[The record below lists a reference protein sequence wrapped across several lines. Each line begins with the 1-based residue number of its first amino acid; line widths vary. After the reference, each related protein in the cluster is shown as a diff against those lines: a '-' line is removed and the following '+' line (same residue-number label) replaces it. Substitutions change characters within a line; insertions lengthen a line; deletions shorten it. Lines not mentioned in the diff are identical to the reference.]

1 MTSFSADVTVA
12 DVIVSINVMTSAPH
26 SHIPYGESGSGH
38 YGDWLATQ
46 DADNIAFVKDQIFK
60 AVGKFYCVQTTS
72 QLSQ

>member
-1 MTSFSADVTVA
+1 
-12 DVIVSINVMTSAPH
+12 MTSAPH